1 VDKPGNSAL
10 VDRLVSA
17 GVLREFSARD
27 PQPVVAEGRFVVRR
41 MLSLPEWRLRE
52 LLLTEAA
59 ERALRDDLVR
69 VEPARRPVVQLLDP
83 AELNRLSGFN
93 FHQGCLGFA
102 DRPAMRDWR
111 ELDLAGSGVPGFRG
125 SEVRFSD
132 TKNLG
137 TEPRNRGTS
146 EPRNPLIVL
155 ESVRDP
161 DNVGSIFRSA
171 LGFGARAVLLSPGCA
186 DPLYRKTVRTS
197 MAAVLALPFAEATP
211 WPGMLDQLR
220 AAGFTIVAL
229 TPEASAEPL
238 PSAAVSLSS
247 ERLALVAGTEGDGLS
262 PAALAAADRRV
273 RIPMQLALDSFNVA
287 TAVSI
292 ALYALST
299 GTR

>member
-1 VDKPGNSAL
+1 VDKPGTSAL

-41 MLSLPEWRLRE
+41 MLSLPGWRLRE

-59 ERALRDDLVR
+59 ERALRDDLAR
-69 VEPARRPVVQLLDP
+69 VEPARRPAVQLLDP
-83 AELNRLSGFN
+83 AELNRLGGFN

-102 DRPAMRDWR
+102 DRPPARHWSA
-111 ELDLAGSGVPGFRG
+111 LDLA
-125 SEVRFSD
+125 
-132 TKNLG
+132 
-137 TEPRNRGTS
+137 

-155 ESVRDP
+155 ESIRDP

-211 WPGMLDQLR
+211 WPGMLDELR

-229 TPEASAEPL
+229 TPQASAEPL
-238 PSAAVSLSS
+238 RSAAVSLSS

-262 PAALAAADRRV
+262 PAALSAADRRV
-273 RIPMQLALDSFNVA
+273 RIPMQLALDSLNVA

-299 GTR
+299 E